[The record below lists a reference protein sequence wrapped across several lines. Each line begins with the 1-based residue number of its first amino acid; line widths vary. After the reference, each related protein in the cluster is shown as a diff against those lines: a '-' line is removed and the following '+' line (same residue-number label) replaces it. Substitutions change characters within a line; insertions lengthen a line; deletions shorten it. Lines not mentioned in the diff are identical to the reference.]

1 MRFKTFLAIALAAV
15 FFPLHLI
22 AQPGQSPSDCSDTTV
37 GLTSL
42 TELGANL
49 YQGFPGGLYPGGIN
63 TRPQAHD
70 SAGLQLVVQVL
81 PRDAAGNIDP
91 VNGKVVLLSIG
102 MSNTTQEFS
111 VFKSLADADPEKNP
125 KLVIVDG
132 AQGGQTAAT
141 ISDSNAAFW
150 SVIDQRLNAAGV
162 TRSQVQAAWIKEAN
176 ANPNQAFPVHAQ
188 ILEDQ
193 FVTIAGILRG
203 RYPNLVVSYWSS
215 RIYAGY
221 ANTTLNPEPYAY
233 ESGFSIRWM
242 IERQINGDPA
252 LAYDGVNPRVPW
264 ISWGPYL
271 WADGLNPRADSL
283 IWECANFQSDGTH
296 PSPSG
301 RMKVANMLLDFFKK
315 DSTTRPWFLNPSTT
329 STAIATGLP
338 GIVTLGQNY
347 PNPFNPGT
355 TVEFS
360 IPSTQHVVLKVY
372 NLLGEEVA
380 TLVDHQ
386 RTAGTH
392 RVQWNPEAL
401 STGLYFYTLRSGSF
415 MQTRKLILMK

>member
-1 MRFKTFLAIALAAV
+1 M
-15 FFPLHLI
+15 
-22 AQPGQSPSDCSDTTV
+22 

-162 TRSQVQAAWIKEAN
+162 TRSQVQAAWIKEAS

-271 WADGLNPRADSL
+271 WADGLNPRADGL

-301 RMKVANMLLDFFKK
+301 RMKVANMLVDFFKS
-315 DSTTRPWFLNPSTT
+315 DSTTRPWFVDASTT
-329 STAIATGLP
+329 SVHLGTVPPATA
-338 GIVTLGQNY
+338 TLEQNY

-355 TVEFS
+355 TIEFS
-360 IPSTQHVVLKVY
+360 IPSAQFVMLKVY
-372 NLLGEEVA
+372 NLLGQEVV
-380 TLVDHQ
+380 TLVNGLQ
-386 RTAGTH
+386 TAGVH
-392 RVQWNPEAL
+392 SVQWNASSF
-401 STGLYFYTLRSGSF
+401 STGFYFYRMETGKFS
-415 MQTRKLILMK
+415 QTRKLMLMK